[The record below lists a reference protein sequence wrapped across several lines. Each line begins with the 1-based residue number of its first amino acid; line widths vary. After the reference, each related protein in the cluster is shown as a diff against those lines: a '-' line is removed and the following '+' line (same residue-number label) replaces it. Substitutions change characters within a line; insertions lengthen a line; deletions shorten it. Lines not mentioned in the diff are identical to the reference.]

1 VEQIK
6 GTITVESE
14 LGKGSTFKIILP
26 RIYQATEARHRKL
39 LRMLKLLPRSDTP
52 LTIRANGAS
61 QAHAVSRVSSAPWL
75 N

>member
-1 VEQIK
+1 M
-6 GTITVESE
+6 ESE

-39 LRMLKLLPRSDTP
+39 LRMLKLLRSDSP